1 VLAQLNFDVVLRGDF
16 LLLSSLAFALSHF
29 HTQGL
34 SSVGVVLV
42 LKVVEA
48 GDASSTL
55 LLPLEPTV

>member
-1 VLAQLNFDVVLRGDF
+1 VLAQLNFDVVLRGDL

-34 SSVGVVLV
+34 SSVGVVIGLE
-42 LKVVEA
+42 VVEA

-55 LLPLEPTV
+55 LLPLELTI